1 VISTLESIKENGNS
15 DSGSLFLL
23 FFICFV
29 SFMAIGYWTW
39 IPFTLYLAMVSLMYV
54 EDWVV
59 SYINSRANVQDRK
72 FEQLKL
78 ETEKLDKEILL
89 HQIYLEKLKLQ
100 EFRHEIS
107 TEAVKA
113 TRT

>member
-1 VISTLESIKENGNS
+1 MISTLESIKGPGGF
-15 DSGSLFLL
+15 DSWSLFFL
-23 FFICFV
+23 FFFFFLLSMI
-29 SFMAIGYWTW
+29 IGYWTW
-39 IPFTLYLAMVSLMYV
+39 VPFILYLVMVSFMYV

-107 TEAVKA
+107 AEAVKA